1 MKISWETKSLKLY
14 NTLSKC
20 KKDNRA
26 LNGGNLYDF
35 DVYKILSEKYKIIPN
50 FNKVKH
56 NNHNIFKY
64 IYYNNKIKKDEF
76 DFIISDPYSFVF
88 SIYPK

>member
-56 NNHNIFKY
+56 NNHNIFK
-64 IYYNNKIKKDEF
+64 
-76 DFIISDPYSFVF
+76 
-88 SIYPK
+88 